1 MRRKKGEACAIT
13 SGVATSS
20 NHNDSLSP
28 GVYKS
33 EHSSVLHT
41 KIIKALD
48 KIDIKRNAIIPFP
61 EVNRVMSWMF
71 HCGKNDRQILI
82 SELERLGFVEVVP
95 FHGIRILSNYD
106 NVGRSRL

>member
-1 MRRKKGEACAIT
+1 MKRNKGEACAIT
-13 SGVATSS
+13 SGATMSN
-20 NHNDSLSP
+20 NHNDPLSP

-33 EHSSVLHT
+33 EHSSVLHK

-48 KIDIKRNAIIPFP
+48 KIDMKRNAIIPFP

-71 HCGKNDRQILI
+71 HCGRNDRQILI

-95 FHGIRILSNYD
+95 FHGIKIL
-106 NVGRSRL
+106 RQL

>member
-1 MRRKKGEACAIT
+1 MKRKKGEACAIN
-13 SGVATSS
+13 SGAAMPN

-33 EHSSVLHT
+33 EHSSVLHN

-48 KIDIKRNAIIPFP
+48 KINMKRNAIIPFP

-71 HCGKNDRQILI
+71 HCGKDDRHILI
-82 SELERLGFVEVVP
+82 SELECLGFVEVVP
-95 FHGIRILSNYD
+95 FHGIKIL
-106 NVGRSRL
+106 RRL

>member
-1 MRRKKGEACAIT
+1 MKHKKGEACAIT
-13 SGVATSS
+13 SGATRS
-20 NHNDSLSP
+20 NNHHDSLSP

-48 KIDIKRNAIIPFP
+48 KIDMKRNAIIPFP

-71 HCGKNDRQILI
+71 HCGRSDRQILI

-95 FHGIRILSNYD
+95 FHGIKIL
-106 NVGRSRL
+106 RQL